1 MAKKLQYSLKKH
13 MTKKTSNNKKTSKVS
28 KKKSPSIKELN
39 ESLKLEKEKYVRLF
53 AEFENYKRRTAK
65 ERIELFKTAGKDVL
79 SSLVPVLED
88 FKRAISQEGSNSD
101 DEGINLIFSK
111 FNETLKNQGLIEVEV
126 NLGDVFDAEIH
137 EAISQ
142 IPAEEDSQKGKII
155 DIIQGGYKIGD
166 NIITYPKV
174 VVAQ

>member
-1 MAKKLQYSLKKH
+1 
-13 MTKKTSNNKKTSKVS
+13 MTKKNPSNKKAPKVVS
-28 KKKSPSIKELN
+28 KKKSPSTRELN

-79 SSLVPVLED
+79 SSLVPILED
-88 FKRAISQEGSNSD
+88 FKRAISLEGSDAN
-101 DEGINLIFSK
+101 DEGINLIYNK
-111 FNETLKNQGLIEVEV
+111 FNETLKNQGLIEIEV
-126 NLGDVFDAEIH
+126 NVGDIFDAEIH

-142 IPAEEDSQKGKII
+142 IPAQKDSQKGKII

>member
-1 MAKKLQYSLKKH
+1 MTKNTSN
-13 MTKKTSNNKKTSKVS
+13 TKKTTKVS

-79 SSLVPVLED
+79 LSLVPVLED

-101 DEGINLIFSK
+101 DEGINLIFNK

-142 IPAEEDSQKGKII
+142 IPAQEDSQKGKII

>member
-1 MAKKLQYSLKKH
+1 
-13 MTKKTSNNKKTSKVS
+13 MTKKNSGNKKNSKS
-28 KKKSPSIKELN
+28 PPKKKSPSIKELN

-88 FKRAISQEGSNSD
+88 FKRAISLEGSDSD
-101 DEGINLIFSK
+101 DEGIKLIYNK
-111 FNETLKNQGLIEVEV
+111 FNETLKNQGLVEVEV
-126 NLGDVFDAEIH
+126 NIGDIFDAEIH

-142 IPAEEDSQKGKII
+142 IPAQEDNQKGKII

-166 NIITYPKV
+166 NVITYPKV

>member
-1 MAKKLQYSLKKH
+1 
-13 MTKKTSNNKKTSKVS
+13 MTKKNSGNKKNSKAPP

-65 ERIELFKTAGKDVL
+65 ERIELFKTAGRDVL
-79 SSLVPVLED
+79 SCLVPVLED
-88 FKRAISQEGSNSD
+88 FKRAISLEGSDSD
-101 DEGINLIFSK
+101 DEGIKLIYNK
-111 FNETLKNQGLIEVEV
+111 FNETLKNQGLVEVEV
-126 NLGDVFDAEIH
+126 NIGDIFDAEIH

-142 IPAEEDSQKGKII
+142 IPAQEDNQKGKII

-166 NIITYPKV
+166 NVITYPKV

>member
-1 MAKKLQYSLKKH
+1 MK
-13 MTKKTSNNKKTSKVS
+13 KKTSDKKKATKVAS
-28 KKKSPSIKELN
+28 KKKSPTIKELN

-79 SSLVPVLED
+79 SSLVPVIED
-88 FKRAISQEGSNSD
+88 FKRAISQEGSDSD
-101 DEGINLIFSK
+101 DEGINLIYNK

-126 NLGDVFDAEIH
+126 NVGDIFDAEIH

-142 IPAEEDSQKGKII
+142 IPAQEDSQKGKII

>member
-1 MAKKLQYSLKKH
+1 
-13 MTKKTSNNKKTSKVS
+13 MTKKTSNTKKTTKAS

-88 FKRAISQEGSNSD
+88 FKRAISQEGSNSN
-101 DEGINLIFSK
+101 DEGINLIYNK

-142 IPAEEDSQKGKII
+142 IPVKDESQKGKII

>member
-1 MAKKLQYSLKKH
+1 
-13 MTKKTSNNKKTSKVS
+13 MTKKNPDNKKAPKVASKR
-28 KKKSPSIKELN
+28 KSPSTKELN

-79 SSLVPVLED
+79 SSLVPIIED
-88 FKRAISQEGSNSD
+88 FKRAISLEGSDSN
-101 DEGINLIFSK
+101 DEGINLIYNK

-126 NLGDVFDAEIH
+126 NVGDIFDAEIH

-142 IPAEEDSQKGKII
+142 IPAQKDSQKGKII

>member
-1 MAKKLQYSLKKH
+1 
-13 MTKKTSNNKKTSKVS
+13 MTKKNPNKKVPKVVS
-28 KKKSPSIKELN
+28 KKKSPSTKELN

-88 FKRAISQEGSNSD
+88 FKRAISLEGSDSD
-101 DEGINLIFSK
+101 DDGINLIYNK

-126 NLGDVFDAEIH
+126 NVGDIFDAEIH
-137 EAISQ
+137 DAISQ
-142 IPAEEDSQKGKII
+142 IPAEKDSQKGKII

>member
-1 MAKKLQYSLKKH
+1 
-13 MTKKTSNNKKTSKVS
+13 MTKKNPDNKKAPKVVS
-28 KKKSPSIKELN
+28 KKKSPSTKELN

-88 FKRAISQEGSNSD
+88 FKRAISLEGSDSN
-101 DEGINLIFSK
+101 DEGINLIYNK

-126 NLGDVFDAEIH
+126 NVGDIFDAEIH

-142 IPAEEDSQKGKII
+142 IPAQKDSQKGKII

>member
-28 KKKSPSIKELN
+28 KKKSPSTKELN

-101 DEGINLIFSK
+101 DEGINLIFNK

-142 IPAEEDSQKGKII
+142 IPAQEDSQKGKII

>member
-1 MAKKLQYSLKKH
+1 
-13 MTKKTSNNKKTSKVS
+13 MTKKNSGNKKNSKAPP

-88 FKRAISQEGSNSD
+88 FKRAISLEGSDSD
-101 DEGINLIFSK
+101 DEGIKLIYNK
-111 FNETLKNQGLIEVEV
+111 FNETLKNQGLVEVEV
-126 NLGDVFDAEIH
+126 NIGDIFDAEIH

-142 IPAEEDSQKGKII
+142 IPAQEDNQKGKII
-155 DIIQGGYKIGD
+155 DIIQAGYKIGD
-166 NIITYPKV
+166 NVITYPKV

>member
-1 MAKKLQYSLKKH
+1 
-13 MTKKTSNNKKTSKVS
+13 MTKKNSNNKKASKAPS

-88 FKRAISQEGSNSD
+88 FKRAISIKGSDSD
-101 DEGINLIFSK
+101 DEGIKLIYNK
-111 FNETLKNQGLIEVEV
+111 FNETLRNQGLIEVEV
-126 NLGDVFDAEIH
+126 NIGDIFDAEIH

-142 IPAEEDSQKGKII
+142 IPAQEDNQKGKII
-155 DIIQGGYKIGD
+155 DIIQGGYKLGD

>member
-1 MAKKLQYSLKKH
+1 MK
-13 MTKKTSNNKKTSKVS
+13 KKTSDKKKASKVAT
-28 KKKSPSIKELN
+28 KKKSPTIKELN
-39 ESLKLEKEKYVRLF
+39 ESLKVEKEKYVRLF

-79 SSLVPVLED
+79 SSLVPVIED
-88 FKRAISQEGSNSD
+88 FKRAISQEGSDSD
-101 DEGINLIFSK
+101 DEGINLIYNK

-126 NLGDVFDAEIH
+126 NVGDIFDAEIH

-142 IPAEEDSQKGKII
+142 IPAQEDSQKGKII

>member
-1 MAKKLQYSLKKH
+1 
-13 MTKKTSNNKKTSKVS
+13 MTKKNPDNKKAPKVASKR
-28 KKKSPSIKELN
+28 KSPSTKELN

-88 FKRAISQEGSNSD
+88 FKRAISLEGSDSN
-101 DEGINLIFSK
+101 DEGINLIYNK

-126 NLGDVFDAEIH
+126 NVGDIFDAEIH

-142 IPAEEDSQKGKII
+142 IPAQKDSQKGKII

-166 NIITYPKV
+166 NIIAYPKV

>member
-1 MAKKLQYSLKKH
+1 
-13 MTKKTSNNKKTSKVS
+13 MTKKNSDNKKASKATP
-28 KKKSPSIKELN
+28 KKKSPSVKELN
-39 ESLKLEKEKYVRLF
+39 ESLKIEKEKYVRLF

-88 FKRAISQEGSNSD
+88 FKRAISIKESDSD
-101 DEGINLIFSK
+101 DEGIKLIYNK
-111 FNETLKNQGLIEVEV
+111 FNETLRNQGLVEVEV
-126 NLGDVFDAEIH
+126 NIGDIFDAEIH

-142 IPAEEDSQKGKII
+142 IPAQEDNQRGKII
-155 DIIQGGYKIGD
+155 DIIQGGYKLGD

>member
-1 MAKKLQYSLKKH
+1 
-13 MTKKTSNNKKTSKVS
+13 MTKKTSNNKKSSKVAS
-28 KKKSPSIKELN
+28 KKKSTSTKEFN

-65 ERIELFKTAGKDVL
+65 ERVELFKTAGKDVL

-88 FKRAISQEGSNSD
+88 FKRAILQEGSYSD
-101 DEGINLIFSK
+101 DEGINLIYNK

-126 NLGDVFDAEIH
+126 NIGDVFDAEIH

-142 IPAEEDSQKGKII
+142 IPAKEDSQKGKII

>member
-1 MAKKLQYSLKKH
+1 MIKK
-13 MTKKTSNNKKTSKVS
+13 NPDNKKAPKVASKR
-28 KKKSPSIKELN
+28 KSPSTKELN

-88 FKRAISQEGSNSD
+88 FKRAISLEGSDSN
-101 DEGINLIFSK
+101 DEGINLIYNK

-126 NLGDVFDAEIH
+126 NIGDIFDAEIH

-142 IPAEEDSQKGKII
+142 IPAQKDSQKGKII

>member
-1 MAKKLQYSLKKH
+1 
-13 MTKKTSNNKKTSKVS
+13 MTKKNPDNKKARKEPS
-28 KKKSPSIKELN
+28 KKKSPSTKELN
-39 ESLKLEKEKYVRLF
+39 ESLRLEKEKYVRLF

-79 SSLVPVLED
+79 SSLVPILED
-88 FKRAISQEGSNSD
+88 FKRAISLEGSDSN
-101 DEGINLIFSK
+101 DEGINLIYNK

-126 NLGDVFDAEIH
+126 NVGDLFDAEIH

-142 IPAEEDSQKGKII
+142 IPAQNDSQKGKII

>member
-1 MAKKLQYSLKKH
+1 
-13 MTKKTSNNKKTSKVS
+13 MTKKNSDNKASKAS
-28 KKKSPSIKELN
+28 PKKKSPSLKELN

-88 FKRAISQEGSNSD
+88 FKRAISLEGSDSN
-101 DEGINLIFSK
+101 DEGINLIYNK

-126 NLGDVFDAEIH
+126 NVGDIFDAEIH

-142 IPAEEDSQKGKII
+142 IPAQKDSQKGKII

>member
-1 MAKKLQYSLKKH
+1 
-13 MTKKTSNNKKTSKVS
+13 MTKKNSNNKKASKAPS

-88 FKRAISQEGSNSD
+88 FKRAISSKGSDSD
-101 DEGINLIFSK
+101 DEGIKLIYNK
-111 FNETLKNQGLIEVEV
+111 F
-126 NLGDVFDAEIH
+126 
-137 EAISQ
+137 
-142 IPAEEDSQKGKII
+142 
-155 DIIQGGYKIGD
+155 
-166 NIITYPKV
+166 
-174 VVAQ
+174 

>member
-1 MAKKLQYSLKKH
+1 
-13 MTKKTSNNKKTSKVS
+13 MTKKNPDNKKSSKAPP

-65 ERIELFKTAGKDVL
+65 ERIELFKTAGRDVL

-88 FKRAISQEGSNSD
+88 FKRAISIKGSDSD
-101 DEGINLIFSK
+101 DEGIKLIYNK

-126 NLGDVFDAEIH
+126 NIGDIFDAEIH

-142 IPAEEDSQKGKII
+142 IPAQEDNQKGKII
-155 DIIQGGYKIGD
+155 DIIQGGYKLGD

>member
-1 MAKKLQYSLKKH
+1 
-13 MTKKTSNNKKTSKVS
+13 MTKKNTNNKKAHKVAS
-28 KKKSPSIKELN
+28 KKKSPSTKELN
-39 ESLKLEKEKYVRLF
+39 ESLRLEKEKYVRLF

-79 SSLVPVLED
+79 SSLVPILED
-88 FKRAISQEGSNSD
+88 FKRAISLEGSDSN
-101 DEGINLIFSK
+101 DEGINIIYNK

-126 NLGDVFDAEIH
+126 NVGDLFDAEIH

-142 IPAEEDSQKGKII
+142 IPAQNDSQKGKII

>member
-1 MAKKLQYSLKKH
+1 
-13 MTKKTSNNKKTSKVS
+13 MTKKNPDNKKAPKVASKR
-28 KKKSPSIKELN
+28 KSPSTKELN

-79 SSLVPVLED
+79 SSLVPILED
-88 FKRAISQEGSNSD
+88 FKRAISLEGSDSN
-101 DEGINLIFSK
+101 DEGINLIYNK

-126 NLGDVFDAEIH
+126 NIGDIFDAEIH

-142 IPAEEDSQKGKII
+142 IPAQKDSQKGKII

>member
-1 MAKKLQYSLKKH
+1 
-13 MTKKTSNNKKTSKVS
+13 MTKKTSNNKKTSKVAT
-28 KKKSPSIKELN
+28 KKKSPSVKELN

-79 SSLVPVLED
+79 SSLVPVIED
-88 FKRAISQEGSNSD
+88 FKRAISQEGSDSD
-101 DEGINLIFSK
+101 DKGINLIYNK

-126 NLGDVFDAEIH
+126 NVGDIFDAEIH

-142 IPAEEDSQKGKII
+142 IPAQEDSQKGKII

>member
-1 MAKKLQYSLKKH
+1 
-13 MTKKTSNNKKTSKVS
+13 MTKKNPSNKNAPKVVS
-28 KKKSPSIKELN
+28 KKKSPSTKELN

-79 SSLVPVLED
+79 LSLVPILED
-88 FKRAISQEGSNSD
+88 FKRAISLEGSDSN
-101 DEGINLIFSK
+101 DEGINLIYNK

-126 NLGDVFDAEIH
+126 NVGDIFDAEIH

-142 IPAEEDSQKGKII
+142 IPAQKDSQKGKII

>member
-1 MAKKLQYSLKKH
+1 MK
-13 MTKKTSNNKKTSKVS
+13 KKTSDKKKATKVAS
-28 KKKSPSIKELN
+28 KKKSPTIKELN

-79 SSLVPVLED
+79 SSLVPVIED
-88 FKRAISQEGSNSD
+88 FKRAISQEGSDSD
-101 DEGINLIFSK
+101 DEGINLIFNK

-126 NLGDVFDAEIH
+126 NVGDIFDAEIH

-142 IPAEEDSQKGKII
+142 IPAQEDSQKGKII

>member
-1 MAKKLQYSLKKH
+1 
-13 MTKKTSNNKKTSKVS
+13 MTKKNPNKKVPKVVS
-28 KKKSPSIKELN
+28 KKKSPTTKELN
-39 ESLKLEKEKYVRLF
+39 ESLRLEKEKYVRLF

-79 SSLVPVLED
+79 SSLVPILED
-88 FKRAISQEGSNSD
+88 FKRAISLKGSDSN
-101 DEGINLIFSK
+101 DEGINLIYNK

-126 NLGDVFDAEIH
+126 NIGDVFDAEIH

-142 IPAEEDSQKGKII
+142 IPAKEDSQKGKII

>member
-1 MAKKLQYSLKKH
+1 
-13 MTKKTSNNKKTSKVS
+13 MTKKNPDNKKVPKVAS
-28 KKKSPSIKELN
+28 KKKSPSTKELN

-88 FKRAISQEGSNSD
+88 FKRAISLEGSDSD
-101 DEGINLIFSK
+101 DEGIKLIYNK
-111 FNETLKNQGLIEVEV
+111 FNETLRNQGLVEVEV
-126 NLGDVFDAEIH
+126 NIGDIFDAEIH

-142 IPAEEDSQKGKII
+142 IPAQEDNQKGKII

-166 NIITYPKV
+166 NVITYPKV

>member
-1 MAKKLQYSLKKH
+1 MNK
-13 MTKKTSNNKKTSKVS
+13 KKTESKTAKSSAS
-28 KKKSPSIKELN
+28 KKKSPSVKELN
-39 ESLKLEKEKYVRLF
+39 ETINNEKDKYVRLF

-79 SSLVPVLED
+79 LSLVPVLED

-101 DEGINLIFSK
+101 DEGINLIYNK

-142 IPAEEDSQKGKII
+142 IPAQEDSQKGKII
-155 DIIQGGYKIGD
+155 DIIQNGYKIGD

>member
-1 MAKKLQYSLKKH
+1 MVKKKSD
-13 MTKKTSNNKKTSKVS
+13 NKKTPKGVL
-28 KKKSPSIKELN
+28 KKKSSSTKELN
-39 ESLKLEKEKYVRLF
+39 QILKLEKEKYVRLF

-88 FKRAISQEGSNSD
+88 FKRAISLEGSNSD
-101 DEGINLIFSK
+101 DDGINLIYNK

-126 NLGDVFDAEIH
+126 NIGDIFDAEIH

-142 IPAEEDSQKGKII
+142 IPAQEDSQKGKII
-155 DIIQGGYKIGD
+155 DIIQGGYKVGD

-174 VVAQ
+174 GVAQ